1 MIAATYRVIYRAAI
15 CLVGTAKKSG
25 WATNIIAAASSPGWA
40 GIITAKY
47 CVTIRAAMITANCR
61 ILRTASRR
69 ITTRRLAGFVLA
81 VAVLVN
87 TVFTDFLVAWKAIR
101 IQRSAVSVIK

>member
-69 ITTRRLAGFVLA
+69 ITTRRLAGFVLP

-87 TVFTDFLVAWKAIR
+87 AVIAYLLVAWKTVR
-101 IQRSAVSVIK
+101 IQRGAVGIVR